1 MCRTRPA
8 LFSHSNSFQM
18 CVYILYIVSTNNCI
32 TDKVNNLKA
41 ERLLTLSA
49 MKSIYTDHATIFVYH
64 SKYYNNLNNVLKLSI
79 DTTRQSTLYPLYL
92 I

>member
-32 TDKVNNLKA
+32 TDKVNNLTA
-41 ERLLTLSA
+41 VRLLTLRP
-49 MKSIYTDHATIFVYH
+49 KGY
-64 SKYYNNLNNVLKLSI
+64 
-79 DTTRQSTLYPLYL
+79 
-92 I
+92 